1 MHWRAYVDDD
11 SAEAPAWRGLY
22 GATDVPLRTIYYSG
36 GMAEPERAQAGG
48 IPAYFVDFAG
58 LTALGR
64 SFVLQRLQ
72 AERGITAFTADVVLR
87 QPRPGA
93 LRLVVTPALQ
103 VRVQLDGARTDRTYL
118 DAVARTARSHIERG
132 DLPPPC
138 AHPFLRRQAGALRA
152 WLVDRQYADLH
163 PVMHEAVGLLQ
174 EILTRCQPGPRIAS

>member
-1 MHWRAYVDDD
+1 MTILLR
-11 SAEAPAWRGLY
+11 RLLG
-22 GATDVPLRTIYYSG
+22 GACT
-36 GMAEPERAQAGG
+36 AQ
-48 IPAYFVDFAG
+48 P
-58 LTALGR
+58 
-64 SFVLQRLQ
+64 
-72 AERGITAFTADVVLR
+72 
-87 QPRPGA
+87 
-93 LRLVVTPALQ
+93 TPALQ